1 MLKQEIQLACEPG
14 LQQQLE
20 GLAHLIR
27 HFVDDEVVA
36 DPKEPLL
43 PMDSVRALQDLY
55 LASMRAAFAVYLCYS
70 AINENRNNPA

>member
-1 MLKQEIQLACEPG
+1 MLHQEIQLACEPG

-20 GLAHLIR
+20 ALANLIR

-36 DPKEPLL
+36 DPAKPLL

-55 LASMRAAFAVYLCYS
+55 LASMRAAFAVYLFN
-70 AINENRNNPA
+70 AGRDENRNNPA

>member
-1 MLKQEIQLACEPG
+1 MFKQEIQLACEPG

-36 DPKEPLL
+36 DPEKPLL

-70 AINENRNNPA
+70 GINENRNNPA